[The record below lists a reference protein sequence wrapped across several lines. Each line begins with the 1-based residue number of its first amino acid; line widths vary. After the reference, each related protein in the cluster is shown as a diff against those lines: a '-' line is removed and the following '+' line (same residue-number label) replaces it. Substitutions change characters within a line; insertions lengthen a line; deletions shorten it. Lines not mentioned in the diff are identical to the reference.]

1 MSKRLQNSRS
11 RDSIALVRKARGLL
25 AVAGACAFDR
35 IFLEASGGSYLLC
48 PSDRVGKG
56 GYGRPTNSP
65 SVIRSG
71 DLAASDARAVISAL
85 ASPLRFASDSLDDM
99 DPDHT
104 ERSLAGLGGSSYTR
118 GLVEKYGDPGHMAVW
133 SYLELASFG
142 GVISLYKYYVFE
154 RQAMKDE
161 EAVKG
166 LLFPTKALR
175 NAAAH
180 NGNILSALGSKLR
193 KPVGSISRMAVEELG
208 IDRELVSL
216 TKRAPIVHDFTAL
229 TLCYIHLVKSEDAR
243 RDAAEKLRALRRRF
257 MAHRDYFSKQ
267 GELIFVRAGPPGG
280 TALVFRPI
288 LGSRLETATIR

>member
-1 MSKRLQNSRS
+1 
-11 RDSIALVRKARGLL
+11 
-25 AVAGACAFDR
+25 
-35 IFLEASGGSYLLC
+35 
-48 PSDRVGKG
+48 
-56 GYGRPTNSP
+56 
-65 SVIRSG
+65 
-71 DLAASDARAVISAL
+71 
-85 ASPLRFASDSLDDM
+85 M

-180 NGNILSALGSKLR
+180 NGNMLGALGSKLR

-229 TLCYIHLVKSEDAR
+229 TLCYMHLVKSEDAR

-267 GELIFVRAGPPGG
+267 GELKNGLAMLSEVMDRAADRLHGHSQRHR
-280 TALVFRPI
+280 RP
-288 LGSRLETATIR
+288 LTSSGAR